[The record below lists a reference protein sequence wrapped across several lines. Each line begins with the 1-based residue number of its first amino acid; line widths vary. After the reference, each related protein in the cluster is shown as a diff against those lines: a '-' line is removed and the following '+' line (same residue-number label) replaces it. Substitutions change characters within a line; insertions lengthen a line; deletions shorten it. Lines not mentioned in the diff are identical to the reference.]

1 MGNIYVPVIRT
12 GSLTTSCP
20 LKCRPFYVFD
30 FIPIALAF
38 AFYSV
43 PALHFGRCLN
53 SLQVQCAGQGVNANN
68 DEAVT
73 ADMQAVVSHTIEVNP
88 RSQEM
93 K

>member
-1 MGNIYVPVIRT
+1 M
-12 GSLTTSCP
+12 LTNSYP
-20 LKCRPFYVFD
+20 LKRRPTYVFD
-30 FIPIALAF
+30 FIPIAFAF

-53 SLQVQCAGQGVNANN
+53 ALQVQCAADQQGIDANN

-73 ADMQAVVSHTIEVNP
+73 TDMQAVVSHTIEVTP